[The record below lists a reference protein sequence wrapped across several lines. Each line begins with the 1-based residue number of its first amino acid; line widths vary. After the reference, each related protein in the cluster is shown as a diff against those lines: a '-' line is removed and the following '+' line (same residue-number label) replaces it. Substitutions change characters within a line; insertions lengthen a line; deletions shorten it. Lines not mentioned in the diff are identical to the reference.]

1 MTTDFRLPTEDRNME
16 HNSTFPIKQ
25 NELNALR
32 DEATSYIKSVQWEQG
47 QRAKNKENNGKD
59 ESILLYLSRAQGGN
73 GGIEV
78 TSVSKTIL
86 ALKKRLLPGSVAIPI
101 HLNET
106 LFAVQEGLALGIWI
120 KDSYYDASGLSSLSE
135 RKSVLDNAGKREY
148 ESKMHTATAFMLFA
162 TAYNILHN
170 LIPHASDD
178 LSVMKNKFAGIPEVS
193 FISPLKGIACTL
205 YYYDKYLSHPDIV
218 KTDKDVIDFTV
229 VYFEALIDEIQLRKN
244 SLEYTETILDRTY
257 KLESRG
263 VGTDFAVS
271 GWENVFQGAAKSV
284 EFNKIKFEQIVGN
297 RDAKH
302 FARRLTERMLSY
314 DFAAQKNPFQ
324 ELGGFMPVFMGYGI
338 PGTGKSMLI
347 AAIATRLK
355 EHCDNLDIPF
365 LFHPMPDTLIST
377 FQGGSAEKMVEWMK
391 PLQDPTRLIFA
402 PIDDAENNL
411 QERTTQGVSAGVKE
425 VIGVFLRYTEGAYA
439 VNYGNSSIGL
449 FTNLPEMLDKA
460 VISRVQGRF
469 KIDGARTEHDFLD
482 QDHLWWRKLDD
493 TMPDFINMQGPEN
506 YSYLQDQG
514 LAKNMGEILKVSD
527 KPSEER
533 VLEAYDK
540 IEKHFKTNQ
549 HLFYAN
555 LYKEIQKI
563 FPFFSSRDVRN
574 IQSAISLRLTDFDLE
589 EDWFENPEIYFKKDY
604 DTKFNMLQELMRV
617 NMKGLDFSE
626 IRRQE
631 VVRYLDNVATIADT
645 DFKRKVDARINQLNI
660 DLEAKKKFDKAN

>member
-1 MTTDFRLPTEDRNME
+1 ME

-25 NELNALR
+25 NELDMLR
-32 DEATSYIKSVQWEQG
+32 DEATDYIKSIQWEQG
-47 QRAKNKENNGKD
+47 NKAKSREKEAKD
-59 ESILLYLSRAQGGN
+59 DSILLYLSRANN
-73 GGIEV
+73 GSNVSI

-86 ALKKRLLPGSVAIPI
+86 ALKKRLLPDSIAIPV
-101 HLNET
+101 HLNQT
-106 LFAVQEGLALGIWI
+106 LFAIQEGLTLGIWI
-120 KDSYYDASGLSSLSE
+120 KDAFYDASGLSSLNE
-135 RKSVLDNAGKREY
+135 RKSALDNSGKREF
-148 ESKMHTATAFMLFA
+148 ESKLQTATAFQLFS
-162 TAYNILHN
+162 TSYKILHD
-170 LIPHASDD
+170 LKPFASDD
-178 LSVMKNKFAGIPEVS
+178 LSVMKQKFAGIPEVS
-193 FISPLKGIACTL
+193 LLSPLKGIACSL
-205 YYYDKYLSHPDIV
+205 FYFDKYLSHPEII
-218 KTDKDVIDFTV
+218 KSDKDVVDFTV
-229 VYFEALIDEIQLRKN
+229 VYFEALIDEIQLRKS

-257 KLESRG
+257 KLENS
-263 VGTDFAVS
+263 DFAIS
-271 GWENVFQGAAKSV
+271 GWENVFAGTAKSV
-284 EFNKIKFEQIVGN
+284 EFNKVQFEQIVGN
-297 RDAKH
+297 KDAKH

-314 DFAAQKNPFQ
+314 DFEAQKNPFQ

-391 PLQDPTRLIFA
+391 PMQDPTKIIFA

-411 QERTTQGVSAGVKE
+411 QERTAQGVSAGVKE

-439 VNYGNSSIGL
+439 VNYGNSSVGL

-469 KIDGARTEHDFLD
+469 KIDGARTAHDFLD
-482 QDHLWWRKLDD
+482 QDYIWWKKFEK
-493 TMPDFINMQGPEN
+493 TIPNFVNMQNPAE
-506 YSYLQDQG
+506 YEFLKDQG
-514 LAKNMGEILKVSD
+514 LAKSMGDILNTIE

-533 VLEAYDK
+533 VLEAYDRAAQ
-540 IEKHFKTNQ
+540 KHKTNE
-549 HLFYAN
+549 HLFFAT

-563 FPFFSSRDVRN
+563 FPFFSSRDLRN

-589 EDWFENPEIYFKKDY
+589 QDWFDNPEVYFKKDY
-604 DTKFNMLQELMRV
+604 EIKFNMLQELMKA

-645 DFKRKVDARINQLNI
+645 DFKRKVDERVNQLNI
-660 DLEAKKKFDKAN
+660 DLEARRNFENGN

>member
-1 MTTDFRLPTEDRNME
+1 ME
-16 HNSTFPIKQ
+16 HNSTFPIKLS
-25 NELNALR
+25 ELDMLR
-32 DEATSYIKSVQWEQG
+32 DEAASYLKSVQWEQG
-47 QRAKNKENNGKD
+47 ARAKNKDKDAKD
-59 ESILLYLSRAQGGN
+59 ESILLYLSRANN
-73 GGIEV
+73 GTNTAEI

-86 ALKKRLLPGSVAIPI
+86 ALKKRLLPDSVAIPI
-101 HLNET
+101 YLNQT
-106 LFAVQEGLALGIWI
+106 LYAVQEGITLGIWI
-120 KDSYYDASGLSSLSE
+120 KDSYYDASGLSSLNE
-135 RKSVLDNAGKREY
+135 NKSALDTNGKREF
-148 ESKMHTATAFMLFA
+148 ESKMHTATAFMLFSS
-162 TAYNILHN
+162 AYKILN
-170 LIPHASDD
+170 DLKPHASDD
-178 LSVMKNKFAGIPEVS
+178 LSVMKQKFAGIPEVS
-193 FISPLKGIACTL
+193 LMSPIKGISCSL
-205 YYYDKYLSHPDIV
+205 FYYDKYLGHPEII
-218 KTDKDVIDFTV
+218 KSDKDVIDFTV
-229 VYFEALIDEIQLRKN
+229 VYFEALIDEIQLRK
-244 SLEYTETILDRTY
+244 STLEYTETIEDRTY

-263 VGTDFAVS
+263 VGTEFAVS
-271 GWENVFQGAAKSV
+271 GWNNVFQGTAKSI

-302 FARRLTERMLSY
+302 FARRLTESMLSY
-314 DFAAQKNPFQ
+314 DFTAKKNPFQ

-355 EHCDNLDIPF
+355 EHCDTLDIPF

-391 PLQDPTRLIFA
+391 PLQDPTKLIFA

-411 QERTTQGVSAGVKE
+411 QERTAQGVSAGVKE

-439 VNYGNSSIGL
+439 VSYGNSSIGL

-493 TMPDFINMQGPEN
+493 TMPDFVNMQGPEN
-506 YSYLQDQG
+506 YAYLQDQG
-514 LAKNMGEILKVSD
+514 LAKNMGEILNVSN
-527 KPSEER
+527 KPTEER
-533 VLEAYDK
+533 VHTVYDK
-540 IEKHFKTNQ
+540 VEKQFKTNQ

-555 LYKEIQKI
+555 LYKDMQKA

-574 IQSAISLRLTDFDLE
+574 IQSAVSLRLTDFDLE
-589 EDWFENPEIYFKKDY
+589 EDWFENPEIYFKQDY
-604 DTKFNMLQELMRV
+604 DTKFNMLQELMRA

-645 DFKRKVDARINQLNI
+645 DFKRKVDARVNQLNI
-660 DLEAKKKFDKAN
+660 ETEARKTFEN

>member
-1 MTTDFRLPTEDRNME
+1 ME

-25 NELNALR
+25 NELDMLR
-32 DEATSYIKSVQWEQG
+32 DEASSYLKSVQWEQG
-47 QRAKNKENNGKD
+47 QRAKNKEKD
-59 ESILLYLSRAQGGN
+59 AKEDSILLYLSRAKN
-73 GGIEV
+73 GGAAVEI

-86 ALKKRLLPGSVAIPI
+86 ALKKRLLPDSVAIPI

-106 LFAVQEGLALGIWI
+106 LYAVQEGITLGIWI
-120 KDSYYDASGLSSLSE
+120 KDSYFDASGLSSLNE
-135 RKSVLDNAGKREY
+135 RRSILDNSGKREY
-148 ESKMHTATAFMLFA
+148 ESKMHTATAFMLFSI
-162 TAYNILHN
+162 AYNILHN
-170 LIPHASDD
+170 LKHVASDD

-193 FISPLKGIACTL
+193 IMSPLKGISCCL
-205 YYYDKYLSHPDIV
+205 FYYDKYLGHPEIINSDQ
-218 KTDKDVIDFTV
+218 DVVDFTV
-229 VYFEALIDEIQLRKN
+229 VYFEALIDEIQLRKS
-244 SLEYTETILDRTY
+244 SLEYQETILDRTY
-257 KLESRG
+257 KLEKS
-263 VGTDFAVS
+263 DFAVS
-271 GWENVFQGAAKSV
+271 GWSNVFAGTAKSI
-284 EFNKIKFEQIVGN
+284 EFNKIQFEQIVGN

-302 FARRLTERMLSY
+302 FARRLTERLLSY
-314 DFAAQKNPFQ
+314 DFTAKKNPFQ

-355 EHCDNLDIPF
+355 EHSTNLDIPF

-411 QERTTQGVSAGVKE
+411 QERTAQGVSAGVKE

-482 QDHLWWRKLDD
+482 QDHLWWSKFEK
-493 TMPDFINMQGPEN
+493 TMPKFVNMEDPIAYN
-506 YSYLQDQG
+506 YLDDQG
-514 LAKNMGEILKVSD
+514 LVKNLGEILELVE

-533 VLEAYDK
+533 VLETFEKVDK
-540 IEKHFKTNQ
+540 MHDANEHM
-549 HLFYAN
+549 FYAS
-555 LYKEIQKI
+555 LYKAIQKI

-574 IQSAISLRLTDFDLE
+574 IQSAVSLRLTDFDLE
-589 EDWFENPEIYFKKDY
+589 KDWFENPEIYFKQDY
-604 DTKFNMLQELMRV
+604 ETKFNMLQELMKA
-617 NMKGLDFSE
+617 NMKGLNFSD

-645 DFKRKVDARINQLNI
+645 DFKRKVDTRVNQLNI
-660 DLEAKKKFDKAN
+660 DLEAREQFERENE

>member
-1 MTTDFRLPTEDRNME
+1 ME

-25 NELNALR
+25 NELDMLR

-47 QRAKNKENNGKD
+47 QRAKNKDKDAKD
-59 ESILLYLSRAQGGN
+59 ESILLYLSRAKGN
-73 GGIEV
+73 GGADI

-86 ALKKRLLPGSVAIPI
+86 ELKKRLLPESIAIPL
-101 HLNET
+101 HLNQT
-106 LFAVQEGLALGIWI
+106 LYAVQEGITLGIWV
-120 KDSYYDASGLSSLSE
+120 KDSYYDASGLSSLAE
-135 RKSVLDNAGKREY
+135 NKSALDNSGKREY
-148 ESKMHTATAFMLFA
+148 ESKMQTATAFLLFA
-162 TAYNILHN
+162 TSYKILHD
-170 LIPHASDD
+170 LKVMASDD

-193 FISPLKGIACTL
+193 LMSPLKGISCAL
-205 YYYDKYLSHPDIV
+205 FYYDKYLGHPEII
-218 KTDKDVIDFTV
+218 KSDKDVIDFTV
-229 VYFEALIDEIQLRKN
+229 VYFEALIDEIQMRKS
-244 SLEYTETILDRTY
+244 SLEYTESIVDRTY
-257 KLESRG
+257 KLENS
-263 VGTDFAVS
+263 DFAIS
-271 GWENVFQGAAKSV
+271 GWDNVFQGAAKSV
-284 EFNKIKFEQIVGN
+284 EFNKIQFEQIVGN

-314 DFAAQKNPFQ
+314 DFEAKKNPFQ

-391 PLQDPTRLIFA
+391 PLQDPSKLIFA

-411 QERTTQGVSAGVKE
+411 QERTAQGVSAGVKE

-482 QDHLWWRKLDD
+482 QDHLWWRKLDA
-493 TMPDFINMQGPEN
+493 TMPDFVNMQGPEN

-514 LAKNMGEILKVSD
+514 LAKNMGEILNVSD
-527 KPSEER
+527 KPTEER

-540 IEKHFKTNQ
+540 TEKHFKTNQ

-555 LYKEIQKI
+555 LYKEIQKL

-574 IQSAISLRLTDFDLE
+574 IQSAVSLRLTDFDLE
-589 EDWFENPEIYFKKDY
+589 EDWFENPDFYFKKDY
-604 DTKFNMLQELMRV
+604 ETKFNMLQELMRA

-645 DFKRKVDARINQLNI
+645 DFKRKVDARVNQLNI
-660 DLEAKKKFDKAN
+660 DLEAREQFGKRE

>member
-1 MTTDFRLPTEDRNME
+1 ME
-16 HNSTFPIKQ
+16 HNSTFPIK
-25 NELNALR
+25 NTELDMLR
-32 DEATSYIKSVQWEQG
+32 DEASSYLKSVQWEQG
-47 QRAKNKENNGKD
+47 SRAKNRDKD
-59 ESILLYLSRAQGGN
+59 AKDTSILLYLSRANN
-73 GGIEV
+73 GSSAQV

-86 ALKKRLLPGSVAIPI
+86 GLKKRLLPDSVALPI
-101 HLNET
+101 FLNQT
-106 LFAVQEGLALGIWI
+106 LYAVQEGITLGVWI
-120 KDSYYDASGLSSLSE
+120 KDSYYDASGLSSLNE
-135 RKSVLDNAGKREY
+135 NKSALDSHGKREF

-162 TAYNILHN
+162 QAYKILHD
-170 LIPHASDD
+170 LKPHASDD
-178 LSVMKNKFAGIPEVS
+178 LSVMKQKFAGIPEVS
-193 FISPLKGIACTL
+193 LLSPLKGISCSL
-205 YYYDKYLSHPDIV
+205 FYYDKYLAHPDII
-218 KTDKDVIDFTV
+218 KSDKDVIDFTV
-229 VYFEALIDEIQLRKN
+229 VYFEALIDEIQLRK
-244 SLEYTETILDRTY
+244 SALEHTETIEDRTY
-257 KLESRG
+257 KLENSE
-263 VGTDFAVS
+263 FAIS
-271 GWENVFQGAAKSV
+271 GWNNVFQGTAKSI

-314 DFAAQKNPFQ
+314 DFTAKKNPFQ

-355 EHCDNLDIPF
+355 EYCDTLDIPF

-377 FQGGSAEKMVEWMK
+377 FQGGSAEKMVAWMK
-391 PLQDPTRLIFA
+391 PMQDPTKLIFA

-411 QERTTQGVSAGVKE
+411 QERTAQGVSAGVKE

-469 KIDGARTEHDFLD
+469 KIDGARTEYDFLD
-482 QDHLWWRKLDD
+482 QDHIWWRKLDS
-493 TMPDFINMQGPEN
+493 TMPDFVNMQDPDH
-506 YSYLQDQG
+506 YKYLQDQG
-514 LAKNMGEILKVSD
+514 LAKNMGDILSHVE
-527 KPSEER
+527 KPTEAR
-533 VLEAYDK
+533 VHEVYDRV
-540 IEKHFKTNQ
+540 EKQFKTNQ

-555 LYKEIQKI
+555 LYKEMQAV

-589 EDWFENPEIYFKKDY
+589 TDWFENPEIYFKQDY
-604 DTKFNMLQELMRV
+604 DTKFSMLQEVMRG

-645 DFKRKVDARINQLNI
+645 DFKRKVDARVNQLNI
-660 DLEAKKKFDKAN
+660 ETKARSTFENGK

>member
-1 MTTDFRLPTEDRNME
+1 MLP
-16 HNSTFPIKQ
+16 
-25 NELNALR
+25 
-32 DEATSYIKSVQWEQG
+32 
-47 QRAKNKENNGKD
+47 
-59 ESILLYLSRAQGGN
+59 ESI
-73 GGIEV
+73 
-78 TSVSKTIL
+78 
-86 ALKKRLLPGSVAIPI
+86 AIPVL
-101 HLNET
+101 LNQT
-106 LFAVQEGLALGIWI
+106 LFAVQEGITLGIWI
-120 KDSYYDASGLSSLSE
+120 KDSYYDASGLSSLNE
-135 RKSVLDNAGKREY
+135 RKSTLDDSGKREY
-148 ESKMHTATAFMLFA
+148 ESKMHTSTAFMLFS

-170 LIPHASDD
+170 LKNVASDD
-178 LSVMKNKFAGIPEVS
+178 LSVMKQKFAGIPEVS
-193 FISPLKGIACTL
+193 FMSPLKGIACML
-205 YYYDKYLSHPDIV
+205 FYYDKYLSHPDII
-218 KTDKDVIDFTV
+218 KSDKDVADFTV
-229 VYFEALIDEIQLRKN
+229 VYFEALIAEIQMRKS
-244 SLEYTETILDRTY
+244 SLEYQETILDRTY
-257 KLESRG
+257 KLEKSE
-263 VGTDFAVS
+263 FAIS
-271 GWENVFQGAAKSV
+271 GWNNVFAGAAKSV
-284 EFNKIKFEQIVGN
+284 EFNKIRFEQIVGN

-302 FARRLTERMLSY
+302 FARRLTERLLSY
-314 DFAAQKNPFQ
+314 DFTAKKNPFQ

-355 EHCDNLDIPF
+355 EHCDTLEIPF

-391 PLQDPTRLIFA
+391 PLQDPSKLIFA

-411 QERTTQGVSAGVKE
+411 QERTAQGVSAGVKE

-482 QDHLWWRKLDD
+482 QDHLWWRKLDN
-493 TMPDFINMQGPEN
+493 TMPDFVNMKNPDN
-506 YSYLQDQG
+506 YQYLQDQG
-514 LAKNMGEILKVSD
+514 LAKNMGEILNKVD

-533 VLEAYDK
+533 VHAIYDK
-540 IEKHFKTNQ
+540 VEKQFKTSE

-555 LYKEIQKI
+555 LYKDMQKV

-589 EDWFENPEIYFKKDY
+589 QSWFENPEVYFKKDY
-604 DTKFNMLQELMRV
+604 QTKFNMLQELMRD

-631 VVRYLDNVATIADT
+631 VVRYIDNVATIADT
-645 DFKRKVDARINQLNI
+645 DFKRKVDARVDQLHI
-660 DLEAKKKFDKAN
+660 ETEAREKFDKEYDD

>member
-1 MTTDFRLPTEDRNME
+1 ME

-25 NELNALR
+25 NELDMLR
-32 DEATSYIKSVQWEQG
+32 DEATSYLKSIQWEQS
-47 QRAKNKENNGKD
+47 QRAKNKENDAKD
-59 ESILLYLSRAQGGN
+59 ESILLYLSRANN
-73 GGIEV
+73 GSDVEV

-86 ALKKRLLPGSVAIPI
+86 ALKKRLLPESVALPI
-101 HLNET
+101 YLNQT
-106 LFAVQEGLALGIWI
+106 LFAVQEGLTLGIWI

-135 RKSVLDNAGKREY
+135 NKSALGNSGRREY
-148 ESKMHTATAFMLFA
+148 ESKMHTSTAFMLFA
-162 TAYNILHN
+162 SAYKILHD
-170 LIPHASDD
+170 LKPHASDD
-178 LSVMKNKFAGIPEVS
+178 LSVMKQKFAGIPEVS
-193 FISPLKGIACTL
+193 LLTPLKGVSCQL
-205 YYYDKYLSHPDIV
+205 FYYDKYLGHPDII
-218 KTDKDVIDFTV
+218 KSDKDVIDFTV
-229 VYFEALIDEIQLRKN
+229 VYFEALIDEIQLRKS
-244 SLEYTETILDRTY
+244 SLEYTETVVDRTY
-257 KLESRG
+257 KLENSE
-263 VGTDFAVS
+263 FAVS
-271 GWENVFQGAAKSV
+271 GWDNVFSGTAKSI
-284 EFNKIKFEQIVGN
+284 EFNKIEFEQIVGN

-314 DFAAQKNPFQ
+314 DFEAQKNPFQ

-355 EHCDNLDIPF
+355 EHSDHLDIPF

-391 PLQDPTRLIFA
+391 PLQDPTKLIFA

-411 QERTTQGVSAGVKE
+411 QERTAQGVSAGVKE

-469 KIDGARTEHDFLD
+469 KIDGARSEHDFVD
-482 QDHLWWRKLDD
+482 QDYIWWKKLKD
-493 TMPDFINMQGPEN
+493 TMPDFVNMDDPKT
-506 YSYLQDQG
+506 YTYLSDQG
-514 LAKNMGEILKVSD
+514 LAKSMGEILNTVD

-533 VLEAYDK
+533 VHDTFDK
-540 IEKHFKTNQ
+540 VEKLHETDD
-549 HLFYAN
+549 HMFYAA

-589 EDWFENPEIYFKKDY
+589 QDWFGNPEKYFKKDY
-604 DTKFNMLQELMRV
+604 ETKFNMLQELMKS
-617 NMKGLDFSE
+617 NMKGLNFSD

-631 VVRYLDNVATIADT
+631 VIRYLDNVATIADT
-645 DFKRKVDARINQLNI
+645 DFKRKVDARVNQLNI
-660 DLEAKKKFDKAN
+660 ETEAREQFGERD

>member
-1 MTTDFRLPTEDRNME
+1 ME

-25 NELNALR
+25 NELDMLR
-32 DEATSYIKSVQWEQG
+32 DEATSYIKSIQWEQG
-47 QRAKNKENNGKD
+47 QRAKNKDKDAKD
-59 ESILLYLSRAQGGN
+59 ESILLYLSRAKGN
-73 GGIEV
+73 GGAEM

-86 ALKKRLLPGSVAIPI
+86 ELKKRLLPESIAIPI
-101 HLNET
+101 HLNQT
-106 LFAVQEGLALGIWI
+106 LYAVQEGITLGIWI
-120 KDSYYDASGLSSLSE
+120 KDSYYDASGLSSLAE
-135 RKSVLDNAGKREY
+135 NKSALDNSGKREY
-148 ESKMHTATAFMLFA
+148 ESKMQTATAFMLFS
-162 TAYNILHN
+162 TAYKILHD
-170 LIPHASDD
+170 LKTVASDD

-193 FISPLKGIACTL
+193 FMTPLKGISCAL
-205 YYYDKYLSHPDIV
+205 FYYDKYLGHPEII
-218 KTDKDVIDFTV
+218 KTDKDVVDFTV
-229 VYFEALIDEIQLRKN
+229 VYFEALIAEIQMRKS

-257 KLESRG
+257 KLEKSE
-263 VGTDFAVS
+263 FAVS
-271 GWENVFQGAAKSV
+271 GWDNIFQGAAKSV
-284 EFNKIKFEQIVGN
+284 EFNKIQFEQIVGN

-314 DFAAQKNPFQ
+314 DFTAKKNPFQ

-377 FQGGSAEKMVEWMK
+377 FQGGSAEKMVDWMK
-391 PLQDPTRLIFA
+391 PLQDPSKLIFA

-411 QERTTQGVSAGVKE
+411 QERTAQGVSAGVKE

-493 TMPDFINMQGPEN
+493 TMPDFVNMQGPEN

-527 KPSEER
+527 KPTEER
-533 VLEAYDK
+533 VLEVYDK
-540 IEKHFKTNQ
+540 VEQSFKTNQ

-574 IQSAISLRLTDFDLE
+574 IQSAVSLRLTDFDLE

-604 DTKFNMLQELMRV
+604 DTKFNMLQELMRF
-617 NMKGLDFSE
+617 NMKGLNFSE

-645 DFKRKVDARINQLNI
+645 DFKRKVDARVNQLNI
-660 DLEAKKKFDKAN
+660 DREAREQFGNN

>member
-1 MTTDFRLPTEDRNME
+1 ME

-25 NELNALR
+25 NELDMLR
-32 DEATSYIKSVQWEQG
+32 DEATSYLKSIQWEQS
-47 QRAKNKENNGKD
+47 QRAKNKDNDAKD
-59 ESILLYLSRAQGGN
+59 ESILLYLSRANN
-73 GGIEV
+73 GSNVNV

-86 ALKKRLLPGSVAIPI
+86 ALKKRLLPESVALPI
-101 HLNET
+101 NLNQS
-106 LFAVQEGLALGIWI
+106 LYAVQEGINLGLWI

-135 RKSVLDNAGKREY
+135 NKSALDNSGRREY

-162 TAYNILHN
+162 AAYKILHD
-170 LIPHASDD
+170 LKPHASDD
-178 LSVMKNKFAGIPEVS
+178 LSVMKQKFAGIPEVS
-193 FISPLKGIACTL
+193 LLTPLKGISCQL
-205 YYYDKYLSHPDIV
+205 FYYDKYLGHPEII
-218 KTDKDVIDFTV
+218 KSDKDVIDFTV
-229 VYFEALIDEIQLRKN
+229 VYFEALIDEIQLRKS
-244 SLEYTETILDRTY
+244 SLEYTETVSDRTY
-257 KLESRG
+257 KLENS
-263 VGTDFAVS
+263 DFAVS
-271 GWENVFQGAAKSV
+271 GWENVFQGTAKSI
-284 EFNKIKFEQIVGN
+284 EFNKIQFEQIVGN

-302 FARRLTERMLSY
+302 FARRLTERLLSY
-314 DFAAQKNPFQ
+314 DIEAKKNPFQ

-355 EHCDNLDIPF
+355 EHSDNLEIPF

-411 QERTTQGVSAGVKE
+411 QERTAQGVSAGVKE

-469 KIDGARTEHDFLD
+469 KIDGARTEHDFVD
-482 QDHLWWRKLDD
+482 QDYIWWKKLKE
-493 TMPDFINMQGPEN
+493 TMPDFVNMNDPEV
-506 YSYLQDQG
+506 YKYLSDQS
-514 LAKNMGEILKVSD
+514 LANSMGEILNLVEHPTEARVHDTFDKV
-527 KPSEER
+527 
-533 VLEAYDK
+533 
-540 IEKHFKTNQ
+540 EKLHQNND
-549 HLFYAN
+549 HMFYAA

-589 EDWFENPEIYFKKDY
+589 KDWFENPETYFKKDY
-604 DTKFNMLQELMRV
+604 DTKFKMLQELMKA
-617 NMKGLDFSE
+617 NMKGLNFSD

-631 VVRYLDNVATIADT
+631 VIRYLDNVATIADT
-645 DFKRKVDARINQLNI
+645 DFKRKVDARVNQLNI
-660 DLEAKKKFDKAN
+660 ETEARAQFGK

>member
-1 MTTDFRLPTEDRNME
+1 ME
-16 HNSTFPIKQ
+16 HNSTFPIKK
-25 NELNALR
+25 NELDMLR
-32 DEATSYIKSVQWEQG
+32 DEASGYLKSIQWEQG
-47 QRAKNKENNGKD
+47 ARAKNKDKDAKD
-59 ESILLYLSRAQGGN
+59 ESILLYLSRANN
-73 GGIEV
+73 GSGATEI

-86 ALKKRLLPGSVAIPI
+86 ALKKRLLPDSIAIPV
-101 HLNET
+101 HLNQT
-106 LFAVQEGLALGIWI
+106 LFAVQEGIALGIWV
-120 KDSYYDASGLSSLSE
+120 KDSYYDGSGLSNLNE
-135 RKSVLDNAGKREY
+135 RKSSLDSNGKREY
-148 ESKMHTATAFMLFA
+148 ESKMHTSTAFMLFA
-162 TAYNILHN
+162 MAYNILHN
-170 LIPHASDD
+170 LKPLASDD
-178 LSVMKNKFAGIPEVS
+178 LSVMKQKFAGLPEVS
-193 FISPLKGIACTL
+193 FITPLKGIACSL
-205 YYYDKYLSHPDIV
+205 FYYDKYLGHPDIV

-229 VYFEALIDEIQLRKN
+229 VYYEALIAEIQLRKS
-244 SLEYTETILDRTY
+244 SLEYTETIIDRTY
-257 KLESRG
+257 KLENSE
-263 VGTDFAVS
+263 FAIS
-271 GWENVFQGAAKSV
+271 GWDNVFSGTAKSI

-314 DFAAQKNPFQ
+314 DFEVKKNPFQ

-355 EHCDNLDIPF
+355 EHADNLDIPF

-391 PLQDPTRLIFA
+391 PMQDPSKLIFA

-411 QERTTQGVSAGVKE
+411 QERTAQGVSAGVKE

-460 VISRVQGRF
+460 IISRVQGRF

-482 QDHLWWRKLDD
+482 QDHLWWRKLEK
-493 TMPDFINMQGPEN
+493 TMPDFVNMSSPKDYE
-506 YSYLQDQG
+506 YLKDQG
-514 LAKNMGEILKVSD
+514 LAKNMGDILNSVE
-527 KPSEER
+527 KPSEVR

-540 IEKHFKTNQ
+540 AEKLHSTND
-549 HLFYAN
+549 HLFYAG

-589 EDWFENPEIYFKKDY
+589 QDWFDKPEVYFKQNY
-604 DTKFNMLQELMRV
+604 ETKFNMLQELMKG
-617 NMKGLDFSE
+617 NMKGLNFSE

-645 DFKRKVDARINQLNI
+645 DFKRKVDAKVNQMNI
-660 DLEAKKKFDKAN
+660 DLKARETFGN

>member
-1 MTTDFRLPTEDRNME
+1 ME
-16 HNSTFPIKQ
+16 HNSTFPIKLS
-25 NELNALR
+25 ELDMLR
-32 DEATSYIKSVQWEQG
+32 DEAASYLKSVQWEQG
-47 QRAKNKENNGKD
+47 AKAKSRDKDTKD
-59 ESILLYLSRAQGGN
+59 ESILLYLSRANN
-73 GGIEV
+73 GSNTAEI

-86 ALKKRLLPGSVAIPI
+86 ALKKRLLPNSVAIPI
-101 HLNET
+101 YLNQT
-106 LFAVQEGLALGIWI
+106 LFAVQEGLTLGIWI
-120 KDSYYDASGLSSLSE
+120 KDSYYDASGLSSLNE
-135 RKSVLDNAGKREY
+135 NKSALDTNGKREF
-148 ESKMHTATAFMLFA
+148 ESKMLTATAFMLFSI
-162 TAYNILHN
+162 AYKILN
-170 LIPHASDD
+170 DLKPYASDG
-178 LSVMKNKFAGIPEVS
+178 LSVMKQKFAGIPEMSFMSPIKGVS
-193 FISPLKGIACTL
+193 CGLF
-205 YYYDKYLSHPDIV
+205 YYDKYLGHPEII
-218 KTDKDVIDFTV
+218 KSDKDVIDFTV
-229 VYFEALIDEIQLRKN
+229 VYFEALIDEIQLRKS
-244 SLEYTETILDRTY
+244 SLEYTETIEDRTY
-257 KLESRG
+257 KLEKSE
-263 VGTDFAVS
+263 FAIS
-271 GWENVFQGAAKSV
+271 GWNNVFQGTAKSI

-314 DFAAQKNPFQ
+314 DFTAKKNPFQ

-355 EHCDNLDIPF
+355 EHCVTLDIPF

-391 PLQDPTRLIFA
+391 PLKDPTKLIFA

-460 VISRVQGRF
+460 VLSRVQGRF

-482 QDHLWWRKLDD
+482 QDYLWWRKLDE
-493 TMPDFINMQGPEN
+493 TIPNFVNMQGPEN
-506 YSYLQDQG
+506 YAYLQEQG
-514 LAKNMGEILKVSD
+514 LAKNMGEILNVSE
-527 KPSEER
+527 KPTEER
-533 VLEAYDK
+533 VHAIYDK
-540 IEKHFKTNQ
+540 VEKQFKSDQ

-555 LYKEIQKI
+555 LYKEIQKV
-563 FPFFSSRDVRN
+563 FPFFSSRDIRN
-574 IQSAISLRLTDFDLE
+574 IQSTVSLRLTDFDLE
-589 EDWFENPEIYFKKDY
+589 ENWFENPEIYFKKDY
-604 DTKFNMLQELMRV
+604 DTKFTMLQELMRT

-645 DFKRKVDARINQLNI
+645 DFKRKVDERVNQLNI
-660 DLEAKKKFDKAN
+660 EIEARKTLDNK

>member
-1 MTTDFRLPTEDRNME
+1 ME

-25 NELNALR
+25 NELDILR

-47 QRAKNKENNGKD
+47 QRAKHKD
-59 ESILLYLSRAQGGN
+59 KDAKDDSILLYLNRAKGN
-73 GGIEV
+73 AAESS
-78 TSVSKTIL
+78 SVSKTIL
-86 ALKKRLLPGSVAIPI
+86 ELKKRLLPESIAIPL
-101 HLNET
+101 HLNQT
-106 LFAVQEGLALGIWI
+106 LYAVQEGLTLGIWI
-120 KDSYYDASGLSSLSE
+120 KDSYYDASGLSSLTE
-135 RKSVLDNAGKREY
+135 NKSALDTSGKREY
-148 ESKMHTATAFMLFA
+148 ESKMQTATAFMLFSA
-162 TAYNILHN
+162 AYKIVHDLQ
-170 LIPHASDD
+170 ASVSDD

-193 FISPLKGIACTL
+193 LMSPSKGYSCAMF
-205 YYYDKYLSHPDIV
+205 YFDKYLGHPEMIKSDQ
-218 KTDKDVIDFTV
+218 DVVDFTV
-229 VYFEALIDEIQLRKN
+229 VYFEALIAEIQMRKS
-244 SLEYTETILDRTY
+244 SLEYTETIIDRTY
-257 KLESRG
+257 KLEKSE
-263 VGTDFAVS
+263 FSIS
-271 GWENVFQGAAKSV
+271 GWDNAFQGAAKSV
-284 EFNKIKFEQIVGN
+284 EFNKIYFEQIVGN

-314 DFAAQKNPFQ
+314 DFTAQKNPFQ

-355 EHCDNLDIPF
+355 EHCDHLDIPF

-377 FQGGSAEKMVEWMK
+377 FQGGSAEKMVDWMK
-391 PLQDPTRLIFA
+391 PMQDPSKLIFA

-411 QERTTQGVSAGVKE
+411 QERTAQGVSAGVKE

-482 QDHLWWRKLDD
+482 QDHLWWQKFDD
-493 TMPDFINMQGPEN
+493 TMPNFVNMKNPEH
-506 YSYLQDQG
+506 YKYLNDQG
-514 LAKNMGEILKVSD
+514 LAKHMGEILNVSN
-527 KPSEER
+527 KPTETR
-533 VLEAYDK
+533 VLEVYDK
-540 IEKHFKTNQ
+540 VEQQFQTNEQ
-549 HLFYAN
+549 LFYAN
-555 LYKEIQKI
+555 LYQEIQKV

-589 EDWFENPEIYFKKDY
+589 PSWFENPETYFKKDY
-604 DTKFNMLQELMRV
+604 ETKLGMLQELMRA
-617 NMKGLDFSE
+617 NMKGLNFSE

-645 DFKRKVDARINQLNI
+645 DFKRKVEQRVNQMHI
-660 DLEAKKKFDKAN
+660 DLEAREQFGK

>member
-1 MTTDFRLPTEDRNME
+1 MQ

-25 NELNALR
+25 NELDMLR

-47 QRAKNKENNGKD
+47 QRARNRDKDVKD
-59 ESILLYLSRAQGGN
+59 ESILLYLSKAKGN
-73 GGIEV
+73 GGSDI

-86 ALKKRLLPGSVAIPI
+86 ELKKRLLPESIAIPVF
-101 HLNET
+101 LNQT
-106 LFAVQEGLALGIWI
+106 LFVLQEAITIGIWT
-120 KDSYYDASGLSSLSE
+120 KDSYYDSSGLASLIENRSA
-135 RKSVLDNAGKREY
+135 LDNSGKREY
-148 ESKMHTATAFMLFA
+148 ESKMQTATAFMLFS
-162 TAYNILHN
+162 TAYKILHD
-170 LIPHASDD
+170 LKTVSSDD

-193 FISPLKGIACTL
+193 LMSPLKGISCML
-205 YYYDKYLSHPDIV
+205 FYYDKYLGHPEIV
-218 KTDKDVIDFTV
+218 KTDKDVANFTV
-229 VYFEALIDEIQLRKN
+229 VFFEALIAEIQMRKN
-244 SLEYTETILDRTY
+244 SLEYTDTILDRTY
-257 KLESRG
+257 KLEKSE
-263 VGTDFAVS
+263 FSIS
-271 GWENVFQGAAKSV
+271 GWDNVFQGAAKSV
-284 EFNKIKFEQIVGN
+284 EFNKIQFEQIVGN

-314 DFAAQKNPFQ
+314 DFTAKKNPFQ

-355 EHCDNLDIPF
+355 EHCDNLEIPF

-377 FQGGSAEKMVEWMK
+377 FQGGSAEKMVDWMK
-391 PLQDPTRLIFA
+391 PLQDPSKLIFA

-411 QERTTQGVSAGVKE
+411 QERTVQGVSAGVKE

-469 KIDGARTEHDFLD
+469 KIDGARTERDFLD
-482 QDHLWWRKLDD
+482 QDHLWWRKFEK
-493 TMPDFINMQGPEN
+493 TMPDFVNMKGPSD
-506 YSYLQDQG
+506 YQYLQDQG
-514 LAKNMGEILKVSD
+514 LAKNMGEILKVSE
-527 KPSEER
+527 KPTEER
-533 VLEAYDK
+533 VLEVYK
-540 IEKHFKTNQ
+540 SIEKNYDANE

-555 LYKEIQKI
+555 LYKDIQKV

-574 IQSAISLRLTDFDLE
+574 IQSAVSLRLTDFDLE
-589 EDWFENPEIYFKKDY
+589 KDWFDNPEIYFKQDY
-604 DTKFNMLQELMRV
+604 DTKFNMLQELMRA

-645 DFKRKVDARINQLNI
+645 DFKRKVEARVGQMNVEI
-660 DLEAKKKFDKAN
+660 EARKAFES

>member
-1 MTTDFRLPTEDRNME
+1 ME

-25 NELNALR
+25 NELDMLR
-32 DEATSYIKSVQWEQG
+32 DEATSYLKSIQWEQS
-47 QRAKNKENNGKD
+47 QRAKNKENDAKD
-59 ESILLYLSRAQGGN
+59 ESILLYLSRANN
-73 GGIEV
+73 GSDVEV

-86 ALKKRLLPGSVAIPI
+86 ALKKRLLPESVALPI
-101 HLNET
+101 YLNQT
-106 LFAVQEGLALGIWI
+106 LFAVQEGLTLGIWI

-135 RKSVLDNAGKREY
+135 NKSALGNSGRREY
-148 ESKMHTATAFMLFA
+148 ESKMHTSTAFMLFA
-162 TAYNILHN
+162 SAYKILHD
-170 LIPHASDD
+170 LKPHASDD
-178 LSVMKNKFAGIPEVS
+178 LSVMKQKFAGIPEVS
-193 FISPLKGIACTL
+193 LLTPLKGVSCQL
-205 YYYDKYLSHPDIV
+205 FYYDKYLGHPDII
-218 KTDKDVIDFTV
+218 KSDKDVIDFTV
-229 VYFEALIDEIQLRKN
+229 VYFEALIDEIQLRKS
-244 SLEYTETILDRTY
+244 SLEYTETVVDRTY
-257 KLESRG
+257 KLENSE
-263 VGTDFAVS
+263 FAVS
-271 GWENVFQGAAKSV
+271 GWDNVFSGTAKSI
-284 EFNKIKFEQIVGN
+284 EFNKIEFEQIVGN

-314 DFAAQKNPFQ
+314 DFEAQKNPFQ

-355 EHCDNLDIPF
+355 EHSDHLDIPF

-391 PLQDPTRLIFA
+391 PLQDPTKLIFA

-411 QERTTQGVSAGVKE
+411 QERTAQGVSAGVKE

-469 KIDGARTEHDFLD
+469 KIDGARSEHDFVD
-482 QDHLWWRKLDD
+482 QDYIWWKKLKD
-493 TMPDFINMQGPEN
+493 TMPDFVNMDDPET
-506 YSYLQDQG
+506 YTYMSDQG
-514 LAKNMGEILKVSD
+514 LAKSMGEILNTVE

-533 VLEAYDK
+533 VHDTFDK
-540 IEKHFKTNQ
+540 VEKLHETDD
-549 HLFYAN
+549 HMFYAA

-589 EDWFENPEIYFKKDY
+589 QDWFGNPEKYFKKDY
-604 DTKFNMLQELMRV
+604 ETKFNMLQELMKS
-617 NMKGLDFSE
+617 NMKGLNFSD

-631 VVRYLDNVATIADT
+631 VIRYLDNVATIADT
-645 DFKRKVDARINQLNI
+645 DFKRKVDARVNQLNI
-660 DLEAKKKFDKAN
+660 ETEAREQFGERD

>member
-1 MTTDFRLPTEDRNME
+1 ME

-25 NELNALR
+25 NELDALR

-73 GGIEV
+73 GGVEV

-86 ALKKRLLPGSVAIPI
+86 ALKKRLLPDSVAIPI

-106 LFAVQEGLALGIWI
+106 LFAVQEGLTLGIWI

-170 LIPHASDD
+170 LQPHASDD

-193 FISPLKGIACTL
+193 FMSPLKGIACAL
-205 YYYDKYLSHPDIV
+205 FYYDKYLSHPDIV

-229 VYFEALIDEIQLRKN
+229 VYFEALIDEIQLRKS

-257 KLESRG
+257 KLENS
-263 VGTDFAVS
+263 DFAVS
-271 GWENVFQGAAKSV
+271 GWENVFAGAAKSV
-284 EFNKIKFEQIVGN
+284 EFNKIQFEQIVGN

-302 FARRLTERMLSY
+302 FARRLTERILSY

-411 QERTTQGVSAGVKE
+411 QERTAQGVSAGVKE

-469 KIDGARTEHDFLD
+469 LIDGARTEHDFLD

-493 TMPDFINMQGPEN
+493 TMPDFVNMQGPEN

-514 LAKNMGEILKVSD
+514 LAKNMGEILKITD
-527 KPSEER
+527 KPTEER
-533 VLEAYDK
+533 VLEAYDTV
-540 IEKHFKTNQ
+540 EKNFKTNQ

-574 IQSAISLRLTDFDLE
+574 IQSAVSLRLTDFDLE

-604 DTKFNMLQELMRV
+604 DTKFNMLQELMRA

-645 DFKRKVDARINQLNI
+645 DFKRKVDARVNQLNI
-660 DLEAKKKFDKAN
+660 DLEARRKFDNSK

>member
-1 MTTDFRLPTEDRNME
+1 ME

-25 NELNALR
+25 NELDMLR
-32 DEATSYIKSVQWEQG
+32 DEATSYLKSIQWEQG
-47 QRAKNKENNGKD
+47 QRARNKDKDAKD
-59 ESILLYLSRAQGGN
+59 ESILLYLSKAKGN
-73 GGIEV
+73 GSSDV

-86 ALKKRLLPGSVAIPI
+86 SLKKRLLPDSLAIPT
-101 HLNET
+101 HLNNT
-106 LFAVQEGLALGIWI
+106 LYAVQEGIGLGLWI
-120 KDSYYDASGLSSLSE
+120 KDSYYDASGLSTLSE
-135 RKSVLDNAGKREY
+135 NKSALDTSGKREY
-148 ESKMHTATAFMLFA
+148 ESKMHTATAFMLFSI
-162 TAYNILHN
+162 AYKILHD
-170 LIPHASDD
+170 LKPHASDD
-178 LSVMKNKFAGIPEVS
+178 LSVMKQKFAGVPEVS
-193 FISPLKGIACTL
+193 LLSPLKGISCSL
-205 YYYDKYLSHPDIV
+205 FYFDKYLGHPDVI
-218 KTDKDVIDFTV
+218 KSDKDVVDFTV
-229 VYFEALIDEIQLRKN
+229 VYFEALIAEIQLRKS
-244 SLEYTETILDRTY
+244 SLEYTETIEDRTY
-257 KLESRG
+257 KLENSE
-263 VGTDFAVS
+263 FAVS
-271 GWENVFQGAAKSV
+271 GWNNAFEGSAKSI

-314 DFAAQKNPFQ
+314 DFEAKKNPFQ

-355 EHCDNLDIPF
+355 EHADNLDIPF

-391 PLQDPTRLIFA
+391 PLQDPSKLIFA

-411 QERTTQGVSAGVKE
+411 QERTAQGVSAGVKE

-469 KIDGARTEHDFLD
+469 KIDGACSEHDFLD
-482 QDHLWWRKLDD
+482 QDHIWWRKLQE
-493 TMPDFINMQGPEN
+493 TMPDFVNMENPEG
-506 YSYLQDQG
+506 YKYLADQG
-514 LAKNMGEILKVSD
+514 LAKSMGEILNTVE
-527 KPSEER
+527 KPTEER
-533 VLEAYDK
+533 VHDTFDK
-540 IEKHFKTNQ
+540 VEKLHQETD
-549 HLFYAN
+549 HMFYAS

-589 EDWFENPEIYFKKDY
+589 ENWFENPERYFKKDY
-604 DTKFNMLQELMRV
+604 ETKFNMLQELMKS
-617 NMKGLDFSE
+617 NMKGLNFSD

-631 VVRYLDNVATIADT
+631 VIRYLDNVATIADT
-645 DFKRKVDARINQLNI
+645 DFKRKVDARINQMNI
-660 DLEAKKKFDKAN
+660 DTEAREQFGKKS

>member
-1 MTTDFRLPTEDRNME
+1 ME

-25 NELNALR
+25 SELDMLR
-32 DEATSYIKSVQWEQG
+32 DEATSYLKSVQWEQG
-47 QRAKNKENNGKD
+47 QRAKNKDKDAKD
-59 ESILLYLSRAQGGN
+59 ESILLYLSRANN
-73 GGIEV
+73 GTNTSEI

-86 ALKKRLLPGSVAIPI
+86 ELKKRLLPESIAIPVL
-101 HLNET
+101 LNQT
-106 LFAVQEGLALGIWI
+106 LFAVQEGITLGIWI
-120 KDSYYDASGLSSLSE
+120 KDSYYDASGLSSLNE
-135 RKSVLDNAGKREY
+135 RKSTLDDSGKREY
-148 ESKMHTATAFMLFA
+148 ESKMHTSTAFMLFS

-170 LIPHASDD
+170 LKNVASDD
-178 LSVMKNKFAGIPEVS
+178 LSVMKQKFAGIPEVS
-193 FISPLKGIACTL
+193 FMSPLKGIACML
-205 YYYDKYLSHPDIV
+205 FYYDKYLSHPDII
-218 KTDKDVIDFTV
+218 KSDKDVADFTV
-229 VYFEALIDEIQLRKN
+229 VYFEALIAEIQMRKS
-244 SLEYTETILDRTY
+244 SLEYQETILDRTY
-257 KLESRG
+257 KLEKSE
-263 VGTDFAVS
+263 FAIS
-271 GWENVFQGAAKSV
+271 GWNNVFAGAAKSV
-284 EFNKIKFEQIVGN
+284 EFNKIRFEQIVGN

-302 FARRLTERMLSY
+302 FARRLTERLLSY
-314 DFAAQKNPFQ
+314 DFTAKKNPFQ

-355 EHCDNLDIPF
+355 EHCDTLEIPF

-391 PLQDPTRLIFA
+391 PLQDPSKLIFA

-411 QERTTQGVSAGVKE
+411 QERTAQGVSAGVKE

-469 KIDGARTEHDFLD
+469 KIDGARTEYDFLD

-493 TMPDFINMQGPEN
+493 TMPDFVNMKNPDN
-506 YSYLQDQG
+506 YQYLQDQG
-514 LAKNMGEILKVSD
+514 LAKNMGEILNKVD

-533 VLEAYDK
+533 VHAIYDK
-540 IEKHFKTNQ
+540 VEKQFKTSE

-555 LYKEIQKI
+555 LYKDMQKV

-589 EDWFENPEIYFKKDY
+589 QSWFENPEVYFKKDY
-604 DTKFNMLQELMRV
+604 LTKFNMLQELMRA

-631 VVRYLDNVATIADT
+631 VVRYIDNVATIADT
-645 DFKRKVDARINQLNI
+645 DFKRKVDARVDQLHI
-660 DLEAKKKFDKAN
+660 ETEAREKFDKEYDD

>member
-1 MTTDFRLPTEDRNME
+1 MN

-25 NELNALR
+25 SELDMLR
-32 DEATSYIKSVQWEQG
+32 DEATSYLKSTQWEQG
-47 QRAKNKENNGKD
+47 ARAKNRDKD
-59 ESILLYLSRAQGGN
+59 AKDDSILLYLSRANN
-73 GGIEV
+73 GSSATEI

-86 ALKKRLLPGSVAIPI
+86 ALKKRLLPDSVAIPI
-101 HLNET
+101 YLNQT
-106 LFAVQEGLALGIWI
+106 LYGVQEGITLGIWV
-120 KDSYYDASGLSSLSE
+120 KDSYYDASGLSSLAE
-135 RKSVLDNAGKREY
+135 NKSALDSSGKREF

-162 TAYNILHN
+162 TAYKILHD
-170 LIPHASDD
+170 LKPHASDD
-178 LSVMKNKFAGIPEVS
+178 LSVMKQKFAGIPEVS
-193 FISPLKGIACTL
+193 LMSPIKGISCSL
-205 YYYDKYLSHPDIV
+205 FYYDKYLGHPDII
-218 KTDKDVIDFTV
+218 KSDKDVIDFTV
-229 VYFEALIDEIQLRKN
+229 VYFEAFIDEIQLRKS
-244 SLEYTETILDRTY
+244 SLEYTETIEDRTY
-257 KLESRG
+257 KLENSE
-263 VGTDFAVS
+263 FAVS
-271 GWENVFQGAAKSV
+271 GWNNVFAGTAKSV

-302 FARRLTERMLSY
+302 FARRLTERLLSY
-314 DFAAQKNPFQ
+314 DFTAKKNPFQ

-355 EHCDNLDIPF
+355 EYCDELDIPF
-365 LFHPMPDTLIST
+365 LFHPMPDALIST

-391 PLQDPTRLIFA
+391 PLQDPSKLIFA

-411 QERTTQGVSAGVKE
+411 QERTAQGVSAGVKE

-482 QDHLWWRKLDD
+482 QDHLWWRKLDE
-493 TMPDFINMQGPEN
+493 TLPDFVNMEDPGN
-506 YSYLQDQG
+506 YKYLQDQG
-514 LAKNMGEILKVSD
+514 LAKNMGEILSSIEN
-527 KPSEER
+527 PSEER
-533 VLEAYDK
+533 VHEIYEDV
-540 IEKHFKTNQ
+540 EKKFKTNE

-555 LYKEIQKI
+555 LYKEMQKE

-589 EDWFENPEIYFKKDY
+589 DDWFNNPEIYFKQDY
-604 DTKFNMLQELMRV
+604 ETKFNMLQELMRA

-631 VVRYLDNVATIADT
+631 VVRYLDNVATIADS
-645 DFKRKVDARINQLNI
+645 DFKRKVDARVNQLNI
-660 DLEAKKKFDKAN
+660 EMEARKTFED

>member
-1 MTTDFRLPTEDRNME
+1 ME

-25 NELNALR
+25 NELDMLR
-32 DEATSYIKSVQWEQG
+32 DEATSYLKSVQWEQG

-59 ESILLYLSRAQGGN
+59 ESILLYLSRANN
-73 GGIEV
+73 GSNAIEV

-86 ALKKRLLPGSVAIPI
+86 ALKKRLLPDSVAIPL
-101 HLNET
+101 HLNQT
-106 LFAVQEGLALGIWI
+106 LYAVQEGLALGIWV
-120 KDSYYDASGLSSLSE
+120 KDSYYDASGLSSLNE
-135 RKSVLDNAGKREY
+135 RKSTLDNSGKREF
-148 ESKMHTATAFMLFA
+148 ESKMHTATAFMLFS

-170 LIPHASDD
+170 LQNHASDD

-193 FISPLKGIACTL
+193 LISPLKGIACSL
-205 YYYDKYLSHPDIV
+205 FYYDKYLSHPDII
-218 KTDKDVIDFTV
+218 KTDQDVIDFTV
-229 VYFEALIDEIQLRKN
+229 VYFDALIDEIQIRKS
-244 SLEYTETILDRTY
+244 SLEYTETITDRTY
-257 KLESRG
+257 KLENS
-263 VGTDFAVS
+263 DFAVS
-271 GWENVFQGAAKSV
+271 GWDNVFAGAAKSV
-284 EFNKIKFEQIVGN
+284 EFNKIQFEQIVGN

-314 DFAAQKNPFQ
+314 DFEAKKNPFQ

-391 PLQDPTRLIFA
+391 PLQDPSKLIFA

-469 KIDGARTEHDFLD
+469 KIDGARNEKDFVD
-482 QDHLWWRKLDD
+482 QDYLWWRKFER
-493 TMPDFINMQGPEN
+493 TMPDFVNMSDPN
-506 YSYLQDQG
+506 DYKYLDAQQV
-514 LAKNMGEILKVSD
+514 AKNLGEILD
-527 KPSEER
+527 KIEKPTEER
-533 VLEAYDK
+533 VLETFDK
-540 IEKHFKTNQ
+540 VEKKYKDEEHM
-549 HLFYAN
+549 FYAH
-555 LYKEIQKI
+555 LYTEIQKI

-589 EDWFENPEIYFKKDY
+589 SDWFSNPAIYFKQDY
-604 DTKFNMLQELMRV
+604 DTKFGMLQELMKA
-617 NMKGLDFSE
+617 NMKGLNFSD

-645 DFKRKVDARINQLNI
+645 DFKRKVDKRVAQMNIEVEAREQ
-660 DLEAKKKFDKAN
+660 FDKLQ

>member
-1 MTTDFRLPTEDRNME
+1 ME

-25 NELNALR
+25 NELDMLR
-32 DEATSYIKSVQWEQG
+32 DEATSYIKSIQWEQS
-47 QRAKNKENNGKD
+47 QRAKNKDKDAKD
-59 ESILLYLSRAQGGN
+59 ESILLYLSRAKGN
-73 GGIEV
+73 GSTDI
-78 TSVSKTIL
+78 TSVSKTVL
-86 ALKKRLLPGSVAIPI
+86 ELKKRLLPESIAIPI
-101 HLNET
+101 YLNQT
-106 LFAVQEGLALGIWI
+106 LYAVQEGITLGIWV

-135 RKSVLDNAGKREY
+135 NKSALDSSGKREY
-148 ESKMHTATAFMLFA
+148 ESKMQTATAFMLFS
-162 TAYNILHN
+162 TAYKILHD
-170 LIPHASDD
+170 LQAIASDD

-193 FISPLKGIACTL
+193 LMSPLKGISCAL
-205 YYYDKYLSHPDIV
+205 FYYDKYLSHPEMI
-218 KTDKDVIDFTV
+218 KSDKDVIDFTV
-229 VYFEALIDEIQLRKN
+229 VYFESLISEIQMRKN
-244 SLEYTETILDRTY
+244 SLEYTETITDRTY
-257 KLESRG
+257 KLENS
-263 VGTDFAVS
+263 DFVVS
-271 GWENVFQGAAKSV
+271 GWNNVFQGAAKSV
-284 EFNKIKFEQIVGN
+284 EFNKIQFEQIVGN

-314 DFAAQKNPFQ
+314 DFTAKKNPFQ

-355 EHCDNLDIPF
+355 EHCDHLEIPF

-391 PLQDPTRLIFA
+391 PLQDPSKLIFA

-411 QERTTQGVSAGVKE
+411 QERTAQGVSAGVKE

-482 QDHLWWRKLDD
+482 QDHLWWRKLDT
-493 TMPDFINMQGPEN
+493 TMPDFVNMQGPEN

-514 LAKNMGEILKVSD
+514 LAKHMGEILNVSD
-527 KPSEER
+527 KPTEER

-540 IEKHFKTNQ
+540 VEAHFNTNQ

-574 IQSAISLRLTDFDLE
+574 IQSAVSLRLTDFDLE
-589 EDWFENPEIYFKKDY
+589 EDWFENPEIYFNKDY
-604 DTKFNMLQELMRV
+604 DTKFNMLQELMRA

-631 VVRYLDNVATIADT
+631 VIRYLDNVATIADT
-645 DFKRKVDARINQLNI
+645 DFKRKVDARVNQLNI
-660 DLEAKKKFDKAN
+660 DLEARTQFGKDN